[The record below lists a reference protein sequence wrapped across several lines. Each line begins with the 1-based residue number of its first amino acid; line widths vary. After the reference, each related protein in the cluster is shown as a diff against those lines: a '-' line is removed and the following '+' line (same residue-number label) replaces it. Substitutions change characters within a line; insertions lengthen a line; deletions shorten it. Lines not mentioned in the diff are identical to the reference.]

1 MVAVVDKFFDNSED
15 NEGKPNYAIDL
26 IDGTRLYCRGEVI
39 HPMPKSGDAI
49 NYTEI
54 NTKTSSKGN
63 QYTNVKDIQIVPDHT
78 HEADASMGQVM
89 NQSNVS
95 TSQSNSSAAS
105 RPMMNG
111 KDATQRRDIFVTGI
125 VGRAMGSGH
134 FAVDDI
140 SELTKNA
147 VRSFNDNLERL

>member
-1 MVAVVDKFFDNSED
+1 MVAIVDKCFDNTAD
-15 NEGKPNYAIDL
+15 NDGKPNYAIDL

-39 HPMPKSGDAI
+39 HPMPQSGDAI
-49 NYTEI
+49 NYTEV

-63 QYTNVKDIQIVPDHT
+63 QYTNIKDVQIVPNHT
-78 HEADASMGQVM
+78 AEGDQSMGQPV
-89 NQSNVS
+89 NQSNG
-95 TSQSNSSAAS
+95 SAAP
-105 RPMMNG
+105 RPTMSS

-134 FAVDDI
+134 FSVNDI

-147 VRSFNDNLERL
+147 VSSFNENLEKL